1 MSRESGGWCGGGVA
15 LGKAESSV
23 CGCKIRPVRQEF
35 SQLKKG
41 GGNEVDQNILG
52 RITNLSCRERA

>member
-1 MSRESGGWCGGGVA
+1 MSRESWAGAGA
-15 LGKAESSV
+15 LGKAEMSV

-35 SQLKKG
+35 SQLKKVG
-41 GGNEVDQNILG
+41 GGRNEVDQNILG